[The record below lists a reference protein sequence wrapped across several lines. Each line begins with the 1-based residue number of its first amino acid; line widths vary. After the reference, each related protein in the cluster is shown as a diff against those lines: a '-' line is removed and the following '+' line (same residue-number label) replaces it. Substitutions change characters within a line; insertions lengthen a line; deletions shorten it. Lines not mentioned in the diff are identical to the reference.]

1 MLERFK
7 RDITMRTAGRVEVKL
22 QPMTLSIDDLDV
34 GTEESDSMHIKEE
47 GERQHDWVNRMD
59 DFRLALRGVHDLFRE
74 KKLKETDR
82 VKVSHFKYL
91 SLTALLHIYCH
102 ILLTR
107 TLATTGRTH
116 R

>member
-7 RDITMRTAGRVEVKL
+7 RDITTRTAGKVEVKL
-22 QPMTLSIDDLDV
+22 QPMTLSIDSLDV

-59 DFRLALRGVHDLFRE
+59 DFRLALRGIHDLFRE

-82 VKVSHFKYL
+82 VKVGYYKHLF
-91 SLTALLHIYCH
+91 LTALLHISWYL
-102 ILLTR
+102 LLTR
-107 TLATTGRTH
+107 TRATTGCPH